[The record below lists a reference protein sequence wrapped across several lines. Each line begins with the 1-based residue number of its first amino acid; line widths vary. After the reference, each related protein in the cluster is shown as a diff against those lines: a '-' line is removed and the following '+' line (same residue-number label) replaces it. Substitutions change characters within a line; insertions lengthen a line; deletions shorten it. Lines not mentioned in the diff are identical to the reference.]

1 MDTTNGLAHD
11 QAPILRRD
19 LMVGLGIGAA
29 ALASLGTTALAQP
42 TIQPV
47 NPGSRP
53 RGPLTPQQLGWDP
66 EKNEFMLPKLPY
78 APEALEP
85 HIDKLTMEIH
95 HSKHHDSYVKG
106 LNRAL
111 AELAKIREGQADPS
125 LIKHW
130 SREVSFHGAGHVNH
144 TLFWLMLAP
153 AGKGGGGQPSGTLAQ
168 AIDRDFG
175 SFEKFLAH
183 FKAAATQVEGGGW
196 AWLIREPF
204 SGKLMVIQGEKQ
216 QDLMVTGGQPLL
228 GIDVWEHAYYVK
240 YQNKRADYVNAVMN
254 VVNWPFVQDLF
265 ARATA

>member
-1 MDTTNGLAHD
+1 MNDSNGPAHN
-11 QAPILRRD
+11 APAILRRD

-29 ALASLGTTALAQP
+29 ALSALGTSALAQP
-42 TIQPV
+42 TLMPAT
-47 NPGSRP
+47 PSRP

-78 APEALEP
+78 AADALEP
-85 HIDKLTMEIH
+85 HVDKLTMEIH
-95 HSKHHDSYVKG
+95 HTKHHDSYVKG

-111 AELAKIREGQADPS
+111 IELAKIRDGQADPS

-216 QDLMVTGGQPLL
+216 QDLMVTGAQPLL

-240 YQNKRADYVNAVMN
+240 YQNKRTDYVNAIMN